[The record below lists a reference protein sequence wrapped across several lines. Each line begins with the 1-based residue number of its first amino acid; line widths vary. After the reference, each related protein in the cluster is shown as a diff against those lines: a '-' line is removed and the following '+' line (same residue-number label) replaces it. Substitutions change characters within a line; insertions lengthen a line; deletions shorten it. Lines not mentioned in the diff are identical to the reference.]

1 MRTRTTLTCL
11 IALVAVASA
20 VPGVAQTTDELA
32 RAQLAKGEE
41 RLAAGDL
48 LSAESEL
55 RKTIEEFPSTEWA
68 HWARVRLADCLL
80 RQNRLD
86 ESINVARGVVN
97 VCPASSPRLA
107 AAWAQYYVGLGYKA
121 KDELDAQIWEM
132 EKVESILG
140 DHEDRG
146 PFIKAKYELAL
157 AHHNRNDREKSISLC
172 HEILSEKN
180 ATDDDR
186 AWACVILGSSLAD
199 SGKTDEALSVLDRV
213 RNEFPSLQE
222 QVLAAE
228 RRIFENRYLSR
239 HDYDGAIREGRA
251 IASSP
256 TSSEGRARQARYYT
270 ALALLRKGDYQ
281 EAILEA
287 QALLDRY
294 TVFGEDHRKCRV
306 IIARASAARKDYAN
320 AVAAL
325 QALLATDPPDTETR
339 ATALWDIATCC
350 KATGDTARAREYYQR
365 IIDAC
370 GTSHLA
376 LRAARELAG

>member
-146 PFIKAKYELAL
+146 PLIKAKYELAL

-228 RRIFENRYLSR
+228 RL
-239 HDYDGAIREGRA
+239 G
-251 IASSP
+251 
-256 TSSEGRARQARYYT
+256 
-270 ALALLRKGDYQ
+270 
-281 EAILEA
+281 
-287 QALLDRY
+287 
-294 TVFGEDHRKCRV
+294 V
-306 IIARASAARKDYAN
+306 
-320 AVAAL
+320 
-325 QALLATDPPDTETR
+325 
-339 ATALWDIATCC
+339 
-350 KATGDTARAREYYQR
+350 
-365 IIDAC
+365 
-370 GTSHLA
+370 
-376 LRAARELAG
+376 